1 VAAREKEEPKRVEVG
16 FAGGQA
22 ILMRLSESA
31 YKDLRRALQDR
42 GGWYEVDSEDGVV
55 AIDLGQVVFV
65 KRESPEHRVGFSG
78 S

>member
-1 VAAREKEEPKRVEVG
+1 MAAPDKEEPKRVEVG
-16 FAGGQA
+16 FSGGQA

-31 YKDLRRALQDR
+31 HADLRRALQER
-42 GGWYEVDSEDGVV
+42 SGWYEIDSADGVV

-65 KRESPEHRVGFSG
+65 KSESPEHRVGFSG